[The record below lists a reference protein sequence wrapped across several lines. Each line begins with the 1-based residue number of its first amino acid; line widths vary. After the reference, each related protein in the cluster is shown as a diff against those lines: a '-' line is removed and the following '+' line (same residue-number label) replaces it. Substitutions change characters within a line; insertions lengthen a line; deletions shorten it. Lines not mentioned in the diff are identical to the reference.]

1 MRMWELRIFAASVA
15 GDWQGS
21 GDWGMKPRH
30 MEFMATRLL
39 GRLQDSRET
48 NAGWLMLITQE
59 DREDLRDVLRHSIE
73 AQLNEEAARVSE
85 QQNSAEG

>member
-1 MRMWELRIFAASVA
+1 
-15 GDWQGS
+15 
-21 GDWGMKPRH
+21 MKPRH